1 MFNFP
6 KILRNRKQDSENWML
21 DTVAENLSEQNDS
34 EKKHL
39 DELRIDEGKVTI
51 QFTGASPAN
60 GDLLVGFFVS
70 NGLEKSIRCVN
81 ASLVLID
88 SERRVLARQTFDD
101 ETIGEIVG
109 GSAKACVAR
118 FLSDNIYVKDIPED
132 CQVCFDAS

>member
-6 KILRNRKQDSENWML
+6 KILKNRKQESENWEQ
-21 DTVAENLSEQNDS
+21 DIVAENLLEQNDT
-34 EKKHL
+34 EEHL
-39 DELRIDEGKVTI
+39 DELRVDEGKVTI

-60 GDLLVGFFVS
+60 GDLLVGFFIS
-70 NGLEKSIRCVN
+70 NGLKKNIKCIN

-88 SERRVLARQTFDD
+88 SDRRVLARQTFDGA
-101 ETIGEIVG
+101 TIGEIVG

-118 FLSDNIYVKDIPED
+118 FLSNNIYVKDIPAD